1 MREQH
6 LIDMAMNVEA
16 EKKDCHV
23 KSQKANW
30 FARQKIIFKS
40 YFITNIN

>member
-6 LIDMAMNVEA
+6 LIDMAMDVES
-16 EKKDCHV
+16 EKNCHV

-40 YFITNIN
+40 YFITT